1 MALQFLDV
9 RGKQMVS
16 KEPIRHHYIPQFILK
31 NFCFDTDRTQLL
43 YFDKR
48 TSTIS
53 IKQPRDIF
61 MVKNLYRDDINNS
74 DDIMKIEKDMA
85 RFESETAKIIAEKV
99 LKKDEIIL
107 TVDEDERLKL
117 FFAIMALRSKSTSKM
132 FSTEVSGKNKAF
144 YSIYQKNGNFDE
156 FWKRNLGN
164 LINCRSMREVCEHKK
179 IDAPIKA
186 FFLRDTY
193 GLTGLYFAVAERRG
207 PLEFLISDVYPTL
220 ITGTTVWGAELHMYS
235 ICPIS
240 PDRIIL
246 LVSNG
251 VLGVPQNVVG
261 LRDEVLKKPKLS
273 LDRRTITI
281 RVKIIYENEVRYVND
296 ALINAAYEG
305 LAFKNKSKVTFP
317 HKV

>member
-1 MALQFLDV
+1 MALQYLDV

-31 NFCFDTDRTQLL
+31 NFFFDTDRNQLL

-85 RFESETAKIIAEKV
+85 RFESETIKIIAERF
-99 LKKDEIIL
+99 LKRDEI
-107 TVDEDERLKL
+107 LKL
-117 FFAIMALRSKSTSKM
+117 FFAIMAFRSKSTSKM
-132 FSTEVSGKNKAF
+132 FSTEASEKNKVF
-144 YSIYQKNGNFDE
+144 YSTYQKNGNLDE
-156 FWKRNLGN
+156 FWRRNLGN
-164 LINCRSMREVCEHKK
+164 LINCRSMREVREHKK
-179 IDAPIKA
+179 IDASIKA
-186 FFLRDTY
+186 FFLWDTY

-220 ITGTTVWGAELHMYS
+220 ITGTTVWGTELHMYS
-235 ICPIS
+235 ICPTS

-251 VLGVPQNVVG
+251 VLGAPKSVV
-261 LRDEVLKKPKLS
+261 V
-273 LDRRTITI
+273 
-281 RVKIIYENEVRYVND
+281 
-296 ALINAAYEG
+296 
-305 LAFKNKSKVTFP
+305 
-317 HKV
+317 

>member
-1 MALQFLDV
+1 
-9 RGKQMVS
+9 MVS
-16 KEPIRHHYIPQFILK
+16 KEPVRHHYIPQFILK
-31 NFCFDTDRTQLL
+31 NFCFDTDRNQLL

-48 TSTIS
+48 TSAIS

-85 RFESETAKIIAEKV
+85 RFESETAKIIAERF
-99 LKKDEIIL
+99 LKR
-107 TVDEDERLKL
+107 DERLKL
-117 FFAIMALRSKSTSKM
+117 FFAIMAFRSKSTSKM
-132 FSTEVSGKNKAF
+132 FSAEASEKNKVF
-144 YSIYQKNGNFDE
+144 YSTYQKNGNLDE
-156 FWKRNLGN
+156 LWKRNLGN

-179 IDAPIKA
+179 IDAPFKA

-220 ITGTTVWGAELHMYS
+220 ITGTTVWGTELHMYS

-251 VLGVPQNVVG
+251 VLGAPKSVVV

-281 RVKIIYENEVRYVND
+281 CVKKIYENEVRYVND

-305 LAFKNKSKVTFP
+305 LAFKNESKVTFP

>member
-1 MALQFLDV
+1 
-9 RGKQMVS
+9 MVS
-16 KEPIRHHYIPQFILK
+16 KEPVRHHYIPQFILK
-31 NFCFDTDRTQLL
+31 NFCFDTDRNQLL

-48 TSTIS
+48 TSAIS

-61 MVKNLYRDDINNS
+61 MVKNLYRDDINNF

-85 RFESETAKIIAEKV
+85 RFESETAKIIAERF
-99 LKKDEIIL
+99 LKRDEILL

-117 FFAIMALRSKSTSKM
+117 FFAIMAFRSKSTSKM
-132 FSTEVSGKNKAF
+132 FSTEASGKNKVF
-144 YSIYQKNGNFDE
+144 YSTYQKNGNLDE

-193 GLTGLYFAVAERRG
+193 GLNGLYFAIAERRG

-220 ITGTTVWGAELHMYS
+220 ITGTTVWGTELHMYS

-251 VLGVPQNVVG
+251 VLGATKSVVV

-281 RVKIIYENEVRYVND
+281 RVKRIYENEVRYVND